1 MTVFLNKSLLI
12 TRPLRDG
19 IVFSESLKFH
29 RPINTICRPLFEI
42 EILAVNKDVSKTRG
56 IIVTSSNAVRSLKQ
70 SNVQFKGPVFCVGR
84 STASIAQEAG
94 YRAINSN
101 GDIYELLE
109 LIKASLSSGF
119 GKLTYFRGEEITG
132 DLARQLRDIS
142 FNVDEVICYRK
153 VPSNLSSEIINC
165 IENNLII
172 ASTFFS
178 KQTANLFSEQVK
190 YLPNGFVAFCIS
202 EEVSRTISA
211 LYPEA
216 HIALRIASKPSVR
229 EMCKLIV
236 AAPEF
241 AV

>member
-1 MTVFLNKSLLI
+1 MTVFLSKSLLI
-12 TRPLRDG
+12 TRPLHDS
-19 IVFSESLKFH
+19 IAFSESLKFH

-42 EILAVNKDVSKTRG
+42 ETLAVNKDISKTKG
-56 IIVTSSNAVRSLKQ
+56 FIVTSSNAVRSLKQ
-70 SNVQFKGPVFCVGR
+70 SNVKFKGPVFCVGR
-84 STASIAQEAG
+84 STASMAQEAG

-109 LIKASLSSGF
+109 LIKASISVGF
-119 GKLTYFRGEEITG
+119 GKLTYFRGEEIAG
-132 DLARQLRDIS
+132 DLGRRLRDIS
-142 FNVDEVICYRK
+142 FDVDEVICYRK
-153 VPSNLSSEIINC
+153 VPSNLSNEIIKC

-172 ASTFFS
+172 ATTFFS
-178 KQTANLFSEQVK
+178 KQTASLFFEQVK
-190 YLPNGFVAFCIS
+190 FIPDGFVAFCIS
-202 EEVSRTISA
+202 DEVSRTISA

-216 HIALRIASKPSVR
+216 RIAVRVAKKPSVT